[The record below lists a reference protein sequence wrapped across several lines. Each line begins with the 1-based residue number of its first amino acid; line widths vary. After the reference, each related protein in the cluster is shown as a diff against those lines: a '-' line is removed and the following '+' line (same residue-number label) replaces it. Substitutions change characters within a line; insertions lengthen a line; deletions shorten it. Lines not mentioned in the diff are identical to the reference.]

1 MTVLDRLGMLLLL
14 AGAVCGQAPT
24 IDQTLELKTPGSV
37 EISPDGRWV
46 AYTVS
51 ETDWE
56 ANEFRTQIWL
66 APVAGGERFQL
77 TRGKKGASAPQW
89 SADGQWL
96 AFLSDRDGKAQVWAI
111 RPRGGEAAPLT
122 AEEGGVQ
129 SFRWAPDGKR
139 LAYTSV
145 GPEPDEAKK
154 RKERY
159 GEFEV
164 VAADYRNSHLF
175 TVEVAEEPGLKPAKS
190 ALLVEGKGL
199 SVGGFSWSPD
209 GTRIAFTAG
218 RDPDLSSSHTI
229 DLYVVEAAT
238 RQVKRLVDANGP
250 ESNPVWSPDGKEIA
264 FGTAAGEPFDYYK
277 NGKLG
282 VVAAEGGAMR
292 LIPAQFDEQMQVME
306 WRPEGMYFAGLEKTS
321 AGVFRLDA
329 KSGAVSKV
337 LGDAAH
343 AVFGASMT
351 KDGAMAAALVAK
363 YDSYTEVAVTPTAG
377 FAPRVLTAFHEQYK
391 GWKPATKELVRWKS
405 KDGADIEG
413 VLIKPADFQPG
424 RRYPLLVVIHG
435 GPTGVDRPYRAPDR
449 IYPVERFAAKGA
461 LVLRPNYRGSAGYG
475 EAFRSLNVRNLG
487 VGDMWDVLSGVDH
500 LVAQGVADGEKL
512 GAMGWSQGGYISAFL
527 TTNTDRFKAIS
538 VGAGIS
544 NWVTYYVNTDI
555 HPFTR
560 QYLKATP
567 WEDEEIYRFT
577 SPMTNIRK
585 AKTPTL
591 IQHGDGDRRVPPPN
605 AYELF
610 QGLRDV
616 GVKSRLVIYKGFGH
630 GINKPKQARHVME
643 DNERWFLEHIWGER
657 P

>member
-1 MTVLDRLGMLLLL
+1 MRFAAPFFCALLC
-14 AGAVCGQAPT
+14 AGQTPS
-24 IDQTLELKTPGSV
+24 IDQSLELKTPGSV
-37 EISPDGRWV
+37 RISPDGRLV

-56 ANEFRTQIWL
+56 ANEFRSHLWI
-66 APVAGGERFQL
+66 AVPASGERYQL
-77 TRGKKGASAPQW
+77 TRGKKGASAPDW
-89 SADGQWL
+89 SPDGKWL
-96 AFLSDRDGKAQVWAI
+96 AFLSDRDGKTQVWAI
-111 RPRGGEAAPLT
+111 RPQGGEAVPLT
-122 AEEGGVQ
+122 ADEGGVQ
-129 SFRWAPDGKR
+129 SFAWAPDGKR
-139 LAYTSV
+139 LAYTST
-145 GPEPDEAKK
+145 GPEPDELKK

-159 GEFEV
+159 GDFEV

-175 TVEVAEEPGLKPAKS
+175 TVDVPEEPGLKPPKS
-190 ALLVEGKGL
+190 ALLVEGKGM
-199 SVGGFSWSPD
+199 SVGGFEWSPE
-209 GTRIAFTAG
+209 GSRIAFTAG
-218 RDPDLSSSHTI
+218 RDPDLSSSDTI
-229 DLYVVEAAT
+229 DLYVLDVAAKKVT
-238 RQVKRLVDANGP
+238 KLVDTHGP
-250 ESNPVWSPDGKEIA
+250 ESNPVWAPDGTEIA
-264 FGTAAGEPFDYYK
+264 FGTAAGERAYYYK
-277 NGKLG
+277 NGKVG
-282 VVAAEGGAMR
+282 IVPAGGGAVR
-292 LIPAQFDEQMQVME
+292 LVPAQFDEQIQLLA
-306 WRPEGMYFAGLEKTS
+306 WGKQGLLFSGLEKTS
-321 AGVFRLDA
+321 AGVFRLDPA
-329 KSGAVSKV
+329 SGAVSKV
-337 LGDAAH
+337 LGDGTRMVA
-343 AVFGASMT
+343 GASISR
-351 KDGAMAAALVAK
+351 DGSMAAMLVTAP
-363 YDSYTEVAVTPTAG
+363 DSYAEVGVSPLAG
-377 FAPRVLTAFHEQYK
+377 FAPRVLTAFHEQYRE
-391 GWKPATKELVRWKS
+391 WKPATRELVRWKS

-424 RRYPLLVVIHG
+424 KRYPLLVVIHG

-449 IYPVERFAAKGA
+449 VYPIERFCAKGA

-487 VGDMWDVLSGVDH
+487 VGDMWDVMSGVDH
-500 LVAQGVADGEKL
+500 LIAQGIADPDRL

-544 NWVTYYVNTDI
+544 NWMTYYVNTDI

-577 SPMTNIRK
+577 SPMTSIRK

-591 IQHGDGDRRVPPPN
+591 IQHGDGDKRVPPPN

-643 DNERWFLEHIWGER
+643 DNERWFLEHIWGEKQ
-657 P
+657 